1 MIVLSYSAV
10 KVNDNPVN
18 TKLAEFIIDSAS
30 DVSSLPTDVADGS
43 SAYTKDL
50 SKIYLLKDGTW
61 TEVG

>member
-1 MIVLSYSAV
+1 M
-10 KVNDNPVN
+10 PVD
-18 TKLAEFIIDSAS
+18 TELTEFIIDSS
-30 DVSSLPTDVADGS
+30 NDVDSLPTDIADGS

>member
-1 MIVLSYSAV
+1 MNLSYSIV
-10 KVNDNPVN
+10 KVYGMPVD
-18 TKLAEFIIDSAS
+18 TELTEFIIDSS
-30 DVSSLPTDVADGS
+30 NDVDSLPTDIADGS